1 MGRDEIGPRQA
12 VAVEEHDI
20 IAARRADRPIAD
32 FAGAEAAMLVPHMR
46 EGHAE
51 LRLVLLDQRSG
62 GRSRAIVRYDD
73 LEVSVLLARKR
84 TKHRL
89 QRIFAVVCGDDDGDQ
104 SAHRFRPF
112 SQAFM

>member
-1 MGRDEIGPRQA
+1 MGRDEIRPREA

-20 IAARRADRPIAD
+20 IASRRADRSVAD
-32 FAGAEAAMLVPHMR
+32 FASAEVAMLVPHMR
-46 EGHAE
+46 EGHTH
-51 LRLVLLDQRSG
+51 LGLVSLDQRCS

-73 LEVSVLLARKR
+73 LEVSVFLTPKR
-84 TKHRL
+84 AKYRL
-89 QRIFAVVCGDDDGDQ
+89 KRIFAVVRGDDDGDQ